1 MAFKCQIMMKVL
13 LKQINKL
20 VSINALLLSAILSIN
35 YSIVK
40 LDN

>member
-20 VSINALLLSAILSIN
+20 VSNNALLLYICNFI
-35 YSIVK
+35 
-40 LDN
+40 